1 MVSFGIMKEKVINT
15 INRICKMFKIPDD
28 LSEQIMDY
36 VYECSKNIEKKINK
50 EIIDEN
56 SGIFNNNNESHMVKF
71 ILILGNK
78 FN

>member
-1 MVSFGIMKEKVINT
+1 
-15 INRICKMFKIPDD
+15 MFKIPDD

-56 SGIFNNNNESHMVKF
+56 F
-71 ILILGNK
+71 
-78 FN
+78 